1 MCLSGVEHRLLKK
14 KNTQKHGE
22 WSNIVLAPSV
32 PPEVERE

>member
-1 MCLSGVEHRLLKK
+1 MCLSGVEHRLLK